1 MHKWLISD
9 LLQYILSFG
18 AILQCACSRLF
29 GKKKNSYCLI
39 SFYPIFLKKLNGK
52 IIIIKYGLSCQLHD
66 TDRERLAAFTLREG
80 ADQLTL
86 LSFLE
91 TAGRSPLFLFLCFFL
106 GTRFFYSFNYLSNI
120 LYNAIFFFLEKI
132 YDAILVSYFIYKF
145 FKSGN
150 LLVYILKK
158 KKKGNF

>member
-29 GKKKNSYCLI
+29 GKKKSIDCLI
-39 SFYPIFLKKLNGK
+39 SFYPNFFKKLNGK
-52 IIIIKYGLSCQLHD
+52 IIIIIYGLSCQFHD

-86 LSFLE
+86 LSFLV
-91 TAGRSPLFLFLCFFL
+91 TAGRSPLFLFLCFFWEP
-106 GTRFFYSFNYLSNI
+106 GSSI
-120 LYNAIFFFLEKI
+120 LLTTFPIFFI
-132 YDAILVSYFIYKF
+132 MQF
-145 FKSGN
+145 F
-150 LLVYILKK
+150 
-158 KKKGNF
+158 F

>member
-1 MHKWLISD
+1 MV
-9 LLQYILSFG
+9 LSYS
-18 AILQCACSRLF
+18 AHALVYLE
-29 GKKKNSYCLI
+29 KKKNSYCLI

-91 TAGRSPLFLFLCFFL
+91 TAGRSPLFLFLCFFWEP
-106 GTRFFYSFNYLSNI
+106 GSSI
-120 LYNAIFFFLEKI
+120 LLTTFPIFFIMQFFFFEKI

>member
-29 GKKKNSYCLI
+29 GKKKKKSSYCLI
-39 SFYPIFLKKLNGK
+39 SFYPIFKKKLNGK

-91 TAGRSPLFLFLCFFL
+91 TAGRSPLFLFLCFFWEP
-106 GTRFFYSFNYLSNI
+106 GSSI
-120 LYNAIFFFLEKI
+120 LLTTFPIFFI
-132 YDAILVSYFIYKF
+132 MQF
-145 FKSGN
+145 F
-150 LLVYILKK
+150 
-158 KKKGNF
+158 F

>member
-1 MHKWLISD
+1 M
-9 LLQYILSFG
+9 
-18 AILQCACSRLF
+18 
-29 GKKKNSYCLI
+29 
-39 SFYPIFLKKLNGK
+39 
-52 IIIIKYGLSCQLHD
+52 SCQLHD

-86 LSFLE
+86 LSFLV

-120 LYNAIFFFLEKI
+120 LYNAIFFFEKI

-158 KKKGNF
+158 KKKVIFSILISFFFGVLSILIKLNNSLSSSLLFLRN